1 MGKAKLNIPMFA
13 ALILLLLTM
22 ITTHMTSGLYA
33 RYTASA
39 TGSDSVRVAKF
50 EVTCDVER
58 VAGTDTYILTVQN
71 NSEVTVKYSV
81 QVTLDPHLSAKLD
94 GVEPVDGLFENA
106 DWQLLPEAEPVEHT
120 LALAVTNWN
129 GLTTSD
135 EPQATEPVSLSFSVN
150 VIAEQVD

>member
-39 TGSDSVRVAKF
+39 TGSDTVRVAKF
-50 EVTCDVER
+50 DVACNVER
-58 VAGTDTYILTVQN
+58 VAGTDTYKLTVRN
-71 NSEVTVKYSV
+71 NSEVTVKYSI
-81 QVTLDPHLSAKLD
+81 QVTLDPHLSATLD
-94 GVEPVDGLFENA
+94 GAEPVDGLFENA
-106 DWQLLPEAEPVEHT
+106 AWQLLPETNSGAHT
-120 LALAVTNWN
+120 LALAVANWS